1 MNDLENGNVLT
12 SIACTPS
19 SKWRGVKNTIA
30 KSAEKGQKILNFKR
44 RGLRS
49 GGSALTG
56 PEPEKLEWELKYYII
71 TV

>member
-1 MNDLENGNVLT
+1 MHT
-12 SIACTPS
+12 

-30 KSAEKGQKILNFKR
+30 KSAEKGQKILNFKM

-49 GGSALTG
+49 GRSALTG
-56 PEPEKLEWELKYYII
+56 PEPENLEWELKYYII